1 VTSEVFHVDRDL
13 VMDWAEI
20 AGDFNP
26 LHVDAA
32 YAAMTR
38 FGGPIVHGSL
48 LLALVADRVQ
58 DLHGARL
65 VDGGELT
72 FEFRAPVLIGSTLT
86 IHPQGDGFGI
96 KVGETTPIE
105 TSVVLRS

>member
-1 VTSEVFHVDRDL
+1 MTAETFHIGPDL
-13 VMDWAEI
+13 VTDWAEI

-26 LHVDAA
+26 LHVDAE
-32 YAAMTR
+32 YAAATR

-65 VDGGELT
+65 IDGGELA
-72 FEFRAPVLIGSTLT
+72 FEFRAPVLVGSTVTLE
-86 IHPQGDGFGI
+86 PQGDSFGI
-96 KVGETTPIE
+96 RVGEGFPIE
-105 TSVVLRS
+105 TTVALRS